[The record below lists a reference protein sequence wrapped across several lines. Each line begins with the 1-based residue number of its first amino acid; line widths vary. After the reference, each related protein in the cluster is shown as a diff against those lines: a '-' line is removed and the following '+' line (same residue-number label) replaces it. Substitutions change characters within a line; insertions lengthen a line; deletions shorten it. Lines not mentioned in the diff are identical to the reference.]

1 MLVTSDTNCMFLRTT
16 MRLHLT
22 PYCGIRKKL
31 NRLKPDTQ
39 KSFKNIQGKVNKYP
53 MTFCCSCLALTKND
67 NTMRKLIIKI

>member
-1 MLVTSDTNCMFLRTT
+1 

-39 KSFKNIQGKVNKYP
+39 EKLKIYKEKSTRIQ
-53 MTFCCSCLALTKND
+53 
-67 NTMRKLIIKI
+67 